1 VTDINFDV
9 QTPDVLM
16 DAVLTSDVLANAVVM
31 NDIPANAVQT
41 AELWRARPGAFSP
54 RSAFLGT
61 GVSGVGSGTV
71 GGGTVGSGT
80 VGSGTAPCVVVR
92 QVPRVPGKAALAF
105 PVPQSAAA
113 AQLGHINNYNQM
125 TSVYAVG
132 EGASGPPPY
141 REPA

>member
-1 VTDINFDV
+1 MTDINFDV
-9 QTPDVLM
+9 QTPDALM
-16 DAVLTSDVLANAVVM
+16 NAVLANAVVM
-31 NDIPANAVQT
+31 NDISANAVQT

-61 GVSGVGSGTV
+61 GVSSV

-105 PVPQSAAA
+105 PVPQSALL

>member
-1 VTDINFDV
+1 MTDINFDV
-9 QTPDVLM
+9 QTPDALM
-16 DAVLTSDVLANAVVM
+16 NAVLTSDVLANAVVM
-31 NDIPANAVQT
+31 NDIPANAVQMV
-41 AELWRARPGAFSP
+41 ELWRARPGAFSP

-61 GVSGVGSGTV
+61 GVSGVGS
-71 GGGTVGSGT
+71 ST

-92 QVPRVPGKAALAF
+92 QVPRVLGKAALAF
-105 PVPQSAAA
+105 PVPQSAASA
-113 AQLGHINNYNQM
+113 HLGHINNYNQM